1 MASSAAMTSQARLDR
16 LHALRRS
23 LYRAQAIG
31 PFSIPLAAGL
41 GLGFLASFAV
51 DAALYRSV
59 DIPLRQVIDAAVFA
73 AVAAPVW
80 LLVQRGAVRDA
91 HEVMSWLN
99 GWETERWQIEIG
111 RRLSTLPRANPG
123 VLDALP
129 DTMGL
134 RPLRVELL
142 AVRGQHGVEP
152 SNRARARL
160 QKTPD
165 ERERL
170 LALVFER
177 LGCKGLVAA
186 GLLRRD
192 PGAYD
197 RLEHLP
203 TDTPW
208 QRFERAALEEGLAF
222 LGDGPALIGPM
233 EAWAAQIDDDERRL
247 VARGMV
253 AAARARRAAVDGSD
267 AIGPLAALREELD
280 DRPRRYAYPYWT
292 GVVLMVGAIAVLAS
306 AAVAITAAIIR

>member
-99 GWETERWQIEIG
+99 GWETERWQLEIG

-142 AVRGQHGVEP
+142 AVRGQV
-152 SNRARARL
+152 
-160 QKTPD
+160 D
-165 ERERL
+165 E
-170 LALVFER
+170 
-177 LGCKGLVAA
+177 
-186 GLLRRD
+186 
-192 PGAYD
+192 AYD

-208 QRFERAALEEGLAF
+208 QRFERAALEEWLAF
-222 LGDGPALIGPM
+222 LGDGPELIGPM
-233 EAWAAQIDDDERRL
+233 EALAAQIDDDERRL